1 MSMPMVKKSMFS
13 LVFVFA
19 CLVVGCG
26 TEGADAP
33 GADAGDLQA
42 GDAGI
47 DVPPSDAV
55 PDSLADVVEGDAA
68 QDAVGPDGTPDAAVY
83 PDPTFIHKVDS
94 AALASAQDPWIVDEP
109 VQYRTVEAL
118 EELDVRCLSAAGD
131 SIWAGTASG
140 LHRYDDLLDRF
151 VAVPLTAGVEAPVV
165 ALGQRLDG
173 WGRLVILQADR
184 VLWLDPDGGPPVM
197 TFVEDQALTAVT
209 VAGGWTWVGTV
220 DDGVWG
226 GPAGPG
232 ISEPVD
238 LDPALHGSPVVALAG
253 TEGGGLHVVSADGYR
268 YWSNPDAAPLLYE
281 GLPEGPLTAVALG
294 DPFAWVG
301 GSWGIARVDG
311 PGDYDVIPA
320 GLNGLPLGDITGL
333 DVGTDRIV
341 MGHSTGATLL
351 VDPLVGGAAPWGEK
365 HHYANGR
372 WIPSNDVRDVVIDAL
387 GRHWIATAAGVT
399 RIDWNTHTFSEKAD
413 AFEAEQ
419 DAHFWRLGGFVP
431 SDITVDDPWNPTVWK
446 NYDKDNDGLWTQM
459 QIGAWCYGYAAT
471 GDAYLYEKARKAMDL
486 MELQVDIPAGDFE
499 AAGLGRGFVTRS
511 LVRDDEGDL
520 FTSKAT
526 QDNWHLVE
534 WTDGHQYYWKDDTSS
549 DEITGHFYGYPLYYD
564 LCAKDD
570 AERAEIAGYAAD
582 IASYIIDGGF
592 LLIDLDGEKTGHG
605 HWSPET
611 IGAAALGIDA
621 CMEAAG
627 ETDDPVA
634 AVVACLES
642 WGGGGWLNSIEIMGV
657 LLSTWHMTGDPKFYD
672 AYEELVTV
680 YRYDLVATPH
690 DETVTIVEPSMM
702 NHSDHELGMLAY
714 QTLIR
719 YEPDDDRRQLWTD
732 GLLFMMEHE
741 APERNPLWNAY
752 TALAAGVEVTDM
764 EAALVSL
771 KEMPF
776 DIREWVMDNSHRVD
790 AADWPDDRFG
800 DPQFDAVFPYDEIR
814 TVWWNGNLYEKTPGG
829 SPKSL
834 QGPVAWLLPYWALRY
849 AGVISE

>member
-1 MSMPMVKKSMFS
+1 MQVWKSLF
-13 LVFVFA
+13 LLLFVVPCF
-19 CLVVGCG
+19 LVGCPTGG
-26 TEGADAP
+26 TDAP
-33 GADAGDLQA
+33 GADAADITA
-42 GDAGI
+42 GDVTVEVA
-47 DVPPSDAV
+47 PSDTPADTPADAV
-55 PDSLADVVEGDAA
+55 EPDVEPDMTSQDAA
-68 QDAVGPDGTPDAAVY
+68 ADGFTY
-83 PDPTFIHKVDS
+83 PDPTFFHKVDS
-94 AALASAQDPWIVDEP
+94 AALVSATDPWVIDEP
-109 VQYRTVEAL
+109 VQYRTEVAL
-118 EELDVRCLSAAGD
+118 EELDVRCLSVAGD
-131 SIWAGTASG
+131 ALWAGTASG
-140 LHRYDDLLDRF
+140 LHRYDDVLDGF
-151 VAVPLTAGVEAPVV
+151 VAVPLTEGVEAPVV
-165 ALGQRLDG
+165 DLGEKLDG

-184 VLWLDPDGGPPVM
+184 VIWLDPEGGPPVISII
-197 TFVEDQALTAVT
+197 EGQALTAVT
-209 VAGGWTWVGTV
+209 VADGWTWVGTMA
-220 DDGVWG
+220 DGVWG

-238 LDPALHGSPVVALAG
+238 LDPVLHGTPVLDLAG
-253 TEGGGLHVVSADGYR
+253 TDGGGLHVVSGDGYR
-268 YWSNPDAAPLLYE
+268 YWSTPDAAPVVYE
-281 GLPEGPLTAVALG
+281 DLPEGAVSAVALG
-294 DPFAWVG
+294 DPFPWIG
-301 GSWGIARVDG
+301 GDWGIARVDG

-320 GLNGLPLGDITGL
+320 GLNGLPLGDITAL
-333 DVGTDRIV
+333 DVDGDRLV
-341 MGHSTGATLL
+341 MGHSVGATLL
-351 VDPLVGGAAPWGEK
+351 VDPLVGGAEPWGEK

-372 WIPSNDVRDVVIDAL
+372 WIPSNDVRDVVLDAL

-413 AFEAEQ
+413 AHEATQ

-431 SDITVDDPWNPTVWK
+431 SDLHVDDAWNPTVW
-446 NYDKDNDGLWTQM
+446 NTYDKDNDGLWTQM

-471 GDAYLYEKARKAMDL
+471 GNGALYDKARKAMDL

-534 WTDGHQYYWKDDTSS
+534 WTDGHDYYWKDDTSS
-549 DEITGHFYGYPLYYD
+549 DEIAGHFYGYPLYYD

-570 AERAEIAGYAAD
+570 AEREEIASYAAA

-611 IGAAALGIDA
+611 IGAAALGIDE
-621 CMEAAG
+621 CMDAAG

-680 YRYDLVATPH
+680 HRYDLVATPH

-719 YEPDDDRRQLWTD
+719 YEPDDDRRQLWID

-741 APERNPLWNAY
+741 AGERNPLWNAY
-752 TALAAGVEVTDM
+752 TALAAGLEVTDM
-764 EAALVSL
+764 EAGLQSL
-771 KEMPF
+771 REMPF
-776 DIREWVMDNSHRVD
+776 DLREWSMDNTHRMD

-800 DPQFDAVFPYDEIR
+800 DPQFDTVFPYDEIR
-814 TVWWNGNLYEKTPGG
+814 TVWWNGSLYEKAPGG
-829 SPKSL
+829 NPKSI
-834 QGPVAWLLPYWALRY
+834 QGPMSWTLPYWALRY